1 MCVNGPPEK
10 QNLKDEAD
18 TFMHVIAAHYVSIT
32 DFSIFFS
39 VILFYFFVSYTLPI
53 FANLLSTMNICL
65 VLVENSEFY
74 LFSPFFAKL
83 LATMN
88 ICISTYGEL

>member
-32 DFSIFFS
+32 DFSIFF
-39 VILFYFFVSYTLPI
+39 FRYFFI
-53 FANLLSTMNICL
+53 FCVLHFNFCKFTCYHENL
-65 VLVENSEFY
+65 Y
-74 LFSPFFAKL
+74 
-83 LATMN
+83 
-88 ICISTYGEL
+88 

>member
-32 DFSIFFS
+32 DFSNFFFS
-39 VILFYFFVSYTLPI
+39 YFIFIFCVLHSSI
-53 FANLLSTMNICL
+53 FANLL
-65 VLVENSEFY
+65 
-74 LFSPFFAKL
+74 
-83 LATMN
+83 ATVN
-88 ICISTYGEL
+88 ICISACGEL